1 MEGSR
6 KGGWCDGMVSF
17 RNKPQIMWGERKY
30 GWCGEMFSRMSQL
43 IRETGRVDDVGRWY
57 HLGVYYSDCGGR

>member
-1 MEGSR
+1 
-6 KGGWCDGMVSF
+6 MVSF